1 MGKIYDFFI
10 FLGEP
15 IPHLVAEEILI
26 FQVDDCSQ
34 HIVKMTAYSFTR
46 MTEEKR
52 NCTNSLII
60 W

>member
-10 FLGEP
+10 FVGGPLL
-15 IPHLVAEEILI
+15 HLVVEEILI

-34 HIVKMTAYSFTR
+34 HIVKITTYSFTR

-52 NCTNSLII
+52 NCTNSLIM
-60 W
+60 